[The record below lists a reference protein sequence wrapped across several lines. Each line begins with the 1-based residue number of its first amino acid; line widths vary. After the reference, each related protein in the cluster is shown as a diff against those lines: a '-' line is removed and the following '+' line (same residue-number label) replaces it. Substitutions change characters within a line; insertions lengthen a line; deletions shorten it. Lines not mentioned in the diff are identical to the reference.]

1 MNRSFQLIQFS
12 LKIHLKKSI
21 LIKKLYVLYLEW
33 IEIQQISFS
42 KMKERLK
49 LKTDLRD
56 NLKMDLR
63 ELNNGLV
70 AQNTVVRS
78 QLEIEKL
85 KGEIRDLTNEK
96 ARLEMKFNQHSN
108 WICQKC
114 TFSNV
119 HDCSK
124 CNMCE
129 ADREGEQLK
138 YRKHLK

>member
-1 MNRSFQLIQFS
+1 
-12 LKIHLKKSI
+12 
-21 LIKKLYVLYLEW
+21 
-33 IEIQQISFS
+33 
-42 KMKERLK
+42 MKERLK

-70 AQNTVVRS
+70 AQNTMIRS

-129 ADREGEQLK
+129 ADREGQRTIEIQKTHKMKALLS
-138 YRKHLK
+138 YISIHYQFNFC